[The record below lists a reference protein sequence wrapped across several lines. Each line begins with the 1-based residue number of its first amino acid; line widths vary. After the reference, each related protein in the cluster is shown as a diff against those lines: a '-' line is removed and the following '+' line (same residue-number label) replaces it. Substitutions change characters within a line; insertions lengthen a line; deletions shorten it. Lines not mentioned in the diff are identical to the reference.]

1 VLRKPSLNSDA
12 GNASAHD
19 QSAYGRDFAIAWGR
33 GRHVTVFPL
42 AGWMLACLAV
52 ILVVAALLAVIWFLA
67 IY

>member
-1 VLRKPSLNSDA
+1 VKKIPSLNSDA

-19 QSAYGRDFAIAWGR
+19 DSAYGWDFAIPWGR

-52 ILVVAALLAVIWFLA
+52 ILVAAALLAVIWFLA